1 LQFTAETQPQT
12 PTGFAQIV
20 SDIHASQ
27 SGCCSSPAPASNHLF
42 GDVSVAMTTSAAVY
56 SIAKHGVQ
64 ASERITPREPP
75 SPTARRQ
82 KLQNVPLITVD
93 ATKAFWANGI
103 YLPLHKNT

>member
-1 LQFTAETQPQT
+1 MRLETAVMLISNEDRSPVEAHRCNAAPR
-12 PTGFAQIV
+12 PTGFAEIV

-64 ASERITPREPP
+64 ASERITPREP
-75 SPTARRQ
+75 
-82 KLQNVPLITVD
+82 
-93 ATKAFWANGI
+93 ATES
-103 YLPLHKNT
+103 